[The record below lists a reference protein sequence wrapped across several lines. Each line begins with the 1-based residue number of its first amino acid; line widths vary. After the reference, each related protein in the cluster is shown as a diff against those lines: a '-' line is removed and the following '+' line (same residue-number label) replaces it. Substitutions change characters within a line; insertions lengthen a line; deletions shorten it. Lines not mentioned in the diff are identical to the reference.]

1 MLDICNMCQ
10 KWFQGEVKV
19 DRHVEAHKKP
29 EKHFCDKEF
38 FKKNHL

>member
-1 MLDICNMCQ
+1 MCQ

-29 EKHFCDKEF
+29 EKHYSCDKEF